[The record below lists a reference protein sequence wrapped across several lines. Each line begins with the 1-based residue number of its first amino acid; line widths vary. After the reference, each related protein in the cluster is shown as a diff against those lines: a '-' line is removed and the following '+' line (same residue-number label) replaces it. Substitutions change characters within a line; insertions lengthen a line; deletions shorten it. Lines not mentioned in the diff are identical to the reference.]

1 MTYYKILNDDMTSIY
16 GKGKWILGE
25 WMPEIEGDLVA
36 CKNGYHLCRRED
48 LVDWL
53 GPRIFEAE
61 YRGDRVDSDNKIVV
75 REVRIIREVTTW
87 NERTARLFACD
98 CAERALALVTDPD
111 DRSVDAIRVARL
123 YADGKAT
130 DKELSV
136 AWSEASAAWSAA
148 WSAAVSAAWSATSSA
163 AVSAAWSAAS
173 AAASVAWSAVTREAW
188 AAAVEREWQT
198 ERLFEY
204 LEE

>member
-48 LVDWL
+48 LVHWL

-130 DKELSV
+130 DKELF
-136 AWSEASAAWSAA
+136 AAWSAA
-148 WSAAVSAAWSATSSA
+148 SAAVSAAWAATSSVTSSV
-163 AVSAAWSAAS
+163 AVSVAWSVASAAAS
-173 AAASVAWSAVTREAW
+173 AAASVAWSAVTRTW
-188 AAAVEREWQT
+188 AAAVREWQT